1 MARPAAL
8 AVPTRISPTRISLAR
23 LNHILIPAT
32 KEGRDEARQRPVVRI
47 ILPVVARLLVF
58 SEEGRFLLLAA
69 LIVGAMGL
77 EVQATQLYLLWCVLA
92 GLLAG
97 SLLVRRWFALGK
109 ARIEVSVPRR
119 VTVGEE
125 LRFDLLVVSEGTR
138 GFDAVRVRGP
148 MLPWD
153 GRYTLPPPPDL
164 PLAPGGRVEQRMAAR
179 FSERGEHHLE
189 PFHVSALVPLGLV
202 LGRPMESVSCK
213 VVVVPRVAVV
223 QRLTTPRAE
232 RHQPGGVALA
242 SKTGESMELLG
253 LRPYRPGDPVRDLH
267 ARASARL
274 GAPHVREYQQE
285 YFSRFGVILDTD
297 LGGRDPAQF
306 EAAISLAAGVVAH
319 LSRGEALVD
328 LLVVGDET
336 HALTLGR
343 SLGRLEQALDLLAC
357 AVPRPLDPARL
368 QERLRPFLDRLSC
381 VVVIWLSFDG
391 PRAAVTRHLGQRSAC
406 RTLVVSD
413 EAAAG
418 GPMVTTLQPAAI
430 RRGEALVL

>member
-1 MARPAAL
+1 MARPAGL
-8 AVPTRISPTRISLAR
+8 AVVPTRVSLAR

-32 KEGRDEARQRPVVRI
+32 KEGRDEARRRPVVRI
-47 ILPVVARLLVF
+47 VLPVLSLVLIF
-58 SEEGRFLLLAA
+58 SEEGRFLLLVSA
-69 LIVGAMGL
+69 LVGAMGL

-92 GLLAG
+92 GMLGG
-97 SLLVRRWFALGK
+97 SLLLRRWFALGP
-109 ARIEVSVPRR
+109 ARVEALAPRR
-119 VTVGEE
+119 VAVGEE
-125 LRFDLLVVSEGTR
+125 LRFEISVLGADR

-153 GRYTLPPPPDL
+153 GRYTLPPPADA
-164 PLAPGGRVEQRMAAR
+164 PLAPGGRLDLRVGAR

-189 PFHVSALVPLGLV
+189 PFHASAVVPLGLV
-202 LGRPMESVSCK
+202 LGRPVESVSCK
-213 VVVVPRVAVV
+213 IVVVPRVAAV
-223 QRLTTPRAE
+223 QRLTTPRTT

-297 LGGRDPAQF
+297 LAGASPAQF

-319 LSRGEALVD
+319 LGRGEALVD

-336 HALTLGR
+336 HSLTLGR

-357 AVPRPLDPARL
+357 AAPRPLDPARL

-381 VVVIWLSFDG
+381 VVLIWLSFDG
-391 PRAAVTRHLGQRSAC
+391 PRAAVTRALGQRVAC

-413 EAAAG
+413 EAVVG
-418 GPMVTTLQPAAI
+418 SGVTALSPAAI
-430 RRGEALVL
+430 ARGEALAL

>member
-1 MARPAAL
+1 MARPVGL
-8 AVPTRISPTRISLAR
+8 GTTRVSLAR

-47 ILPVVARLLVF
+47 VWPVLSLVLVF
-58 SEEGRFLLLAA
+58 SEEGRFLLLVA

-77 EVQATQLYLLWCVLA
+77 EVQATQLYLLWCILSGVLV
-92 GLLAG
+92 G
-97 SLLVRRWFALGK
+97 SLLVRRWFALGH
-109 ARIEVSVPRR
+109 ASVEIFAPRR

-125 LRFDLLVVSEGTR
+125 LRFDVVVTADAAR

-153 GRYTLPPPPDL
+153 GRYTLPPPSDL
-164 PLAPGGRVEQRMAAR
+164 PLAPGGRLDQRIAAR

-189 PFHVSALVPLGLV
+189 PFHASALVPLGLV
-202 LGRPMESVSCK
+202 LGRSVESPSCK
-213 VVVVPRVAVV
+213 VVVVPRVAAV

-285 YFSRFGVILDTD
+285 YFSRFGVIVDTD
-297 LGGRDPAQF
+297 LGGGDPAQF
-306 EAAISLAAGVVAH
+306 EAALSLAAGVVAH
-319 LSRGEALVD
+319 LGRGEALVD

-357 AVPRPLDPARL
+357 AAPRPLDPARL
-368 QERLRPFLDRLSC
+368 LERLRPFLDRLSC
-381 VVVIWLSFDG
+381 VVLIWLSFDG
-391 PRAAVTRHLGQRSAC
+391 PRAAVTQALGQRVAC
-406 RTLVVSD
+406 RTLVVGD
-413 EAAAG
+413 EPAAG
-418 GPMVTTLQPAAI
+418 GPAVTTLQPGAVA
-430 RRGEALVL
+430 RGEPLVL